1 MMLND
6 SEWEVMGPVWAAGR
20 PLRAREVHD
29 ALAPRTG
36 WAYTT
41 VTTLL
46 DRLRRKGAVRE
57 TRDGRT
63 RLFAARVSRAEA
75 RRSALGALIER
86 AFGGAAAPLLRFVVE
101 EGRLSREERADLLR
115 VLRDERAKKG
125 RSR

>member
-1 MMLND
+1 MQLND
-6 SEWEVMGPVWAAGR
+6 SEWEVMGPVWAADR
-20 PLRAREVHD
+20 PVRAREVHD
-29 ALAPRTG
+29 ALSARTG

-63 RLFAARVSRAEA
+63 RLFAARVSRSEA
-75 RRSALGALIER
+75 RRSALGALLER

-115 VLRDERAKKG
+115 VLRRERAKKAK
-125 RSR
+125 SR